1 MTTAPPLHPAHLAAV
16 RAAQAGDS
24 QAAAAFFAAAPEAA
38 ARDVRFLTDYAAFAA
53 ATGEPSLAATM
64 YARAIAATPGGSPP
78 LRLRHALA
86 VMDSGQS
93 LAAIGS
99 LEGLTR
105 DHPGSAMAWQA
116 LGAAR
121 RGADRADSAAAAF
134 DRVLAIAPADP
145 LGRLSRAQMLDELG
159 EPAIAA
165 FVAALAVAPDGAQA
179 RLGLAAAQAKAGRID
194 QATATLRTGLGRT
207 PGWAEGWAALAS
219 FAYRWDGRT
228 AALVAI
234 DDALRA
240 VPHDASVA
248 ATMLRSMT
256 AIDAND
262 AVLAA
267 LPAVRSRLGDTLPL
281 ALIEA
286 QAASETGDIAL
297 ADTAFARLAGIDDP
311 VVLLARLRHALRAGR
326 PDETLTIGQPMM
338 AGPAAR
344 FATPYLGTA
353 WRLLGDPRYDWLEGN
368 PRLIGAYDLAIDPS
382 DLATLAAELRTL
394 HTAHHAPFEQ
404 SMRGGTQTD
413 GILLSRRSPA
423 IRTLRAAL
431 EHAIRTYVDQLPP
444 MDAMHPTL
452 SVPRGAFRFA
462 GSWSVRLEGGGHHV
476 NHVHSEGWLS
486 SACYIALPAAMTDP
500 AAAAADEAGRLVLGQ
515 PPADLVLDLP
525 PVRTVRP
532 VEGQVVLFPSTMWHG
547 TRPAPAGKRL
557 TVAFDVQPLA

>member
-24 QAAAAFFAAAPEAA
+24 PAAAALFAAAPYAA

-53 ATGEPSLAATM
+53 AVGEPVLAATL
-64 YARAIAATPGGSPP
+64 YARAIEATAGDSPP

-93 LAAIGS
+93 LTAIGL

-121 RGADRADSAAAAF
+121 RSADRAESAAAAF

-159 EPAIAA
+159 DPAIAA
-165 FVAALAVAPDGAQA
+165 FVAALAVATDGAQA

-194 QATATLRTGLGRT
+194 QATATLRTGLDRT

-219 FAYRWDGRT
+219 LTYRWNGRA
-228 AALVAI
+228 AALATI

-240 VPHDASVA
+240 APGDATVA
-248 ATMLRSMT
+248 ATMLRSMA
-256 AIDAND
+256 AIGAND

-267 LPAVRSRLGDTLPL
+267 LPAIRSRLGDTLPL

-286 QAASETGDIAL
+286 QGASESGDGAR
-297 ADTAFARLAGIDDP
+297 ADAAFARLAGIDDP

-326 PDETLTIGQPMM
+326 PEEALAVGEPMM

-344 FATPYLGTA
+344 FATPYVGTA
-353 WRLLGDPRYDWLEGN
+353 WRLLGDPQQDWLEGD
-368 PRLIGAYDLAIDPS
+368 PRLIGAYDLAIDPD
-382 DLATLAAELRTL
+382 DLGALAAELRTL

-413 GILLSRRSPA
+413 GLLLSRRSPA
-423 IRTLRAAL
+423 IRRLRAAL
-431 EHAIRTYVDQLPP
+431 ERAIRTHVDGLPP
-444 MDAMHPTL
+444 VDAAHPTL
-452 SVPRGAFRFA
+452 SVPRGAFRFT
-462 GSWSVRLEGGGHHV
+462 GSWSVRLESGGHHV

-486 SACYIALPAAMTDP
+486 SACYIALPAAMSDP
-500 AAAAADEAGRLVLGQ
+500 AATDEAGWLLLGQ
-515 PPADLVLDLP
+515 PPTDLALDLP
-525 PVRTVRP
+525 PVRAVRP

-547 TRPAPAGKRL
+547 TRPAPAGERL